1 MGPSRDSQHSS
12 RTRDEVS
19 GARSGPQSDGAAVTL
34 LVELLSFGAMISEH
48 TSVLVP
54 V

>member
-1 MGPSRDSQHSS
+1 MV

-19 GARSGPQSDGAAVTL
+19 GARSGLRSDGAAVAL
-34 LVELLSFGAMISEH
+34 MVELLSCGVMLPEH
-48 TSVLVP
+48 TSVLVL